1 MSANKKSNSA
11 PRAKKVGKTGKWNQ
25 VIAAITRA
33 LRAKSLSSAKKIEQ
47 LEKRAAAY
55 KALGQFEKEAA
66 DIQMI
71 AALRKV
77 QVEDTLQALA
87 QARAEREILASIAQA
102 LVDQED
108 YQRIGQIVGERIQKF
123 FNAEIAG
130 IGLYDQEAGIISVPY
145 YYEHGVLKEVPSYEY
160 GKGVTTHVIKT
171 RRPIYL
177 PTAKEAE
184 KYNVMYSKELPAET
198 MLMSPI
204 LSGKKVLG
212 VISIQHS
219 KPYAYGKHELEIL
232 TAIANSMAVA
242 LENARLFAETNR
254 RNAELAVITS
264 IQNALADELDIQ
276 TIYDKVGDKLR
287 EIFNVGAITINV
299 YDLEANTNS
308 YVYGYEEGKRTPN
321 ITLPIKA
328 HHRYVLDQGDFFLL
342 NTGAKQFF
350 RRFNAK
356 APQGT
361 LPRSFLSVRL
371 PQRGN
376 QITAVILLDIDHE
389 NAFTQAD
396 VRLLQAI
403 ANSMAVA
410 LENAR
415 LFDEIQ
421 KSNREISDSL
431 AQQTAISDILRT
443 LAGTPTDMKPVLH
456 AVAKHAAQLTEAN
469 DVQIYQVDGDQLRQI
484 THFGPLPALQD
495 GEGLPLV
502 PGLVAGRV
510 VLERRTIHLEDARK
524 LSKEEYPESVKLQ
537 RRLGHRTTLGVP
549 LIRDGQAIGLIVVR
563 RNVVRP
569 FTENQISLLKTFADQ
584 AAIAIEKARLQNES
598 NRLLDETT
606 QRNAELA
613 VINSV
618 QQGLASK
625 LDFQEIINLV
635 GEKVGEIFNA
645 DTALAFMYDDQRDW
659 GLNSYYAD
667 RGRPVLIPDGPL
679 PRPSLAALVVDSRQP
694 LVIATMEES
703 EQLGAVKRPP
713 GESEEDLN
721 ESILFVPI
729 LAGDKAIGALS
740 VQSYMQNAYDQND
753 LRLLQTLA
761 SSMSVALENARLF
774 HETTQRN
781 AELAVINSVQEG
793 LSRSLKL
800 QEIIDLV
807 GEKVGEIFHA
817 DTVFAGLYDESRD
830 WGLYVYYVDGGKRVP
845 VVDGPVIRPSLAAYV
860 ADTKKPLLLGTKEE
874 GAKLGAI
881 RVVRRKG
888 EEDRNESILGMPIM
902 KGENVTGGISVQSYK
917 RNAYSQDDLRLL
929 QTLAGNMSVA
939 LENARLFDETAQRNA
954 ELAVINSVQEAM
966 AKQLD
971 IQGIYEAVGEK
982 IKDIFNAQSVI
993 LGAFDHEAKVSHP
1006 YYLVEKGMRFSP
1018 DPFPFTGLIK
1028 ELISSKQTVLIN
1040 EDMAAKIAEYGMI
1053 VHEGTEPAKSGIW
1066 VPLVAGDSAIGFM
1079 SLQNVDQ
1086 ENAFSESDVRLLET
1100 LANGMSVAL
1109 ENARLFDET
1118 AQRNAE
1124 LAIINSVQ
1132 DGIASKLDVHA
1143 IYELV
1148 GEKLRQIFPN
1158 ADVTVGRYDP
1168 VTDIATGEYV
1178 IEHGKRTPIDAFKV
1192 DGIGFI
1198 GELVRH
1204 PHTQVINENMEQAL
1218 KEHGS
1223 FVITGTS
1230 MPKSFV
1236 NVPLVIGGVLQGL
1249 LELQDMDRES
1259 AFSESDVRLLE
1270 TIANSV
1276 SIALENARLFDETSQ
1291 RNAELAIINAV
1302 QDGLASKLEIES
1314 IIDLVGKKLGEIFPD
1329 MDVVQ
1334 INLYDKLADLIHIP
1348 YCMEKGERHEHESR
1362 KPWGIRKLV
1371 LASRQAVV
1379 NNGPQDEGRL
1389 LELAKKY
1396 GVGEMV
1402 NPLIAGEAPKSVLFV
1417 PLLVGD
1423 QVRGIISL
1431 QSMAR
1436 ENAFP
1441 DSTVQLLGT
1450 LASSMSVA
1458 LENARLFD
1466 ETERLLD
1473 ESRKKE
1479 EELSTINT
1487 VSQAVASELELASLI
1502 ELIGVQVR
1510 KIFKADIAYLAL
1522 YDKEKDLI
1530 EFPYLFGDT
1539 LPPLKMGDGIV
1550 SQIIQ
1555 QRKPLLI
1562 NSDKGWEEAGIHKR
1576 VGKRSMSFLGVPIL
1590 VGTRAIGAIS
1600 VQSTQKAGRFDEAD
1614 QHLLSTIAANV
1625 GAAIEN
1631 ARLFAEVAR
1640 QKEYFETFFQYSPAA
1655 VVVVDFDGK
1664 VISWN
1669 PAAQTLFGYTAQ
1681 EAIGHDV
1688 DSLVANDPRVEAE
1701 ARMYTKKFTGELGR
1715 VEVKGTRTRKDGSL
1729 VDVEVKGLPIAVEG
1743 KMVGLLVI
1751 YHDISEIE
1759 QARRAAEEA
1768 NQAKSAFL
1776 ANMSHELR
1784 TPLNA
1789 IIGFTR
1795 IVRRKGEEALPG
1807 KQLENLDKV
1816 LVSAE
1821 HLLGLINTILD
1832 IAKIEAGRM
1841 ELQLSD
1847 FNLGSLVEG
1856 VLATSQP
1863 LAKPGVQLLSS
1874 LPPKLPQMHSD
1885 EEKIRQVL
1893 LNLLSNAAKFTHE
1906 GSIRVNGELKGEM
1919 ISLAVQDT
1927 GIGIAPENL
1936 AKIFEEFQQADN
1948 TTTREYGGT
1957 GLGLSISRS
1966 LAKLLGGDL
1975 TVASVEGQGS
1985 TFTLTLPM
1993 RLGPAV
1999 AVTND
2004 GKEEIAAPSLDPDK
2018 PIVLVID
2025 DQPDMFHILQ
2035 QNLGDAGY
2043 QVVGA
2048 LSGEEGIEKARSLHP
2063 FAITLD
2069 IMMPRKDGWQVL
2081 YELKNDAE
2089 TKSIPVI
2096 ILTIVDNKPMG
2107 FRLGASDYLVKPLS
2121 EKSVLDALE
2130 RLAKSNGGV
2139 HPHKLLVVDDDP
2151 KVADLVQQTLEGE
2164 DFVIETSGDGAQ
2176 ALSHILLS
2184 KPDAILLDLLM
2195 PRMDGFQFIE
2205 ELQKHPQLRAIPI
2218 IVLTA
2223 KSLSNEEQAALENSV
2238 AKIIKKQGLG
2248 SETLIK
2254 EIHQIVSSS
2263 AEKA

>member
-1 MSANKKSNSA
+1 
-11 PRAKKVGKTGKWNQ
+11 
-25 VIAAITRA
+25 
-33 LRAKSLSSAKKIEQ
+33 LS
-47 LEKRAAAY
+47 
-55 KALGQFEKEAA
+55 
-66 DIQMI
+66 
-71 AALRKV
+71 
-77 QVEDTLQALA
+77 
-87 QARAEREILASIAQA
+87 
-102 LVDQED
+102 
-108 YQRIGQIVGERIQKF
+108 
-123 FNAEIAG
+123 
-130 IGLYDQEAGIISVPY
+130 
-145 YYEHGVLKEVPSYEY
+145 
-160 GKGVTTHVIKT
+160 
-171 RRPIYL
+171 
-177 PTAKEAE
+177 
-184 KYNVMYSKELPAET
+184 ET
-198 MLMSPI
+198 
-204 LSGKKVLG
+204 K
-212 VISIQHS
+212 
-219 KPYAYGKHELEIL
+219 
-232 TAIANSMAVA
+232 
-242 LENARLFAETNR
+242 
-254 RNAELAVITS
+254 
-264 IQNALADELDIQ
+264 
-276 TIYDKVGDKLR
+276 
-287 EIFNVGAITINV
+287 
-299 YDLEANTNS
+299 
-308 YVYGYEEGKRTPN
+308 
-321 ITLPIKA
+321 
-328 HHRYVLDQGDFFLL
+328 
-342 NTGAKQFF
+342 
-350 RRFNAK
+350 
-356 APQGT
+356 
-361 LPRSFLSVRL
+361 
-371 PQRGN
+371 
-376 QITAVILLDIDHE
+376 
-389 NAFTQAD
+389 
-396 VRLLQAI
+396 
-403 ANSMAVA
+403 
-410 LENAR
+410 
-415 LFDEIQ
+415 
-421 KSNREISDSL
+421 
-431 AQQTAISDILRT
+431 
-443 LAGTPTDMKPVLH
+443 
-456 AVAKHAAQLTEAN
+456 
-469 DVQIYQVDGDQLRQI
+469 
-484 THFGPLPALQD
+484 
-495 GEGLPLV
+495 
-502 PGLVAGRV
+502 
-510 VLERRTIHLEDARK
+510 
-524 LSKEEYPESVKLQ
+524 
-537 RRLGHRTTLGVP
+537 
-549 LIRDGQAIGLIVVR
+549 
-563 RNVVRP
+563 
-569 FTENQISLLKTFADQ
+569 
-584 AAIAIEKARLQNES
+584 
-598 NRLLDETT
+598 RLLD
-606 QRNAELA
+606 
-613 VINSV
+613 
-618 QQGLASK
+618 
-625 LDFQEIINLV
+625 
-635 GEKVGEIFNA
+635 
-645 DTALAFMYDDQRDW
+645 
-659 GLNSYYAD
+659 
-667 RGRPVLIPDGPL
+667 
-679 PRPSLAALVVDSRQP
+679 
-694 LVIATMEES
+694 
-703 EQLGAVKRPP
+703 
-713 GESEEDLN
+713 
-721 ESILFVPI
+721 
-729 LAGDKAIGALS
+729 
-740 VQSYMQNAYDQND
+740 
-753 LRLLQTLA
+753 
-761 SSMSVALENARLF
+761 
-774 HETTQRN
+774 ETTQRN

-807 GEKVGEIFHA
+807 GKKVGEIFHA
-817 DTVFAGLYDESRD
+817 DTVFAGLYDEERD
-830 WGLYVYYVDGGKRVP
+830 WGFHIYYVDGGKRVP

-874 GAKLGAI
+874 GEKLGAV

-888 EEDRNESILGMPIM
+888 AEDRNESVLGVPIM
-902 KGENVTGGISVQSYK
+902 KGESVIGGISVQSYK
-917 RNAYSQDDLRLL
+917 RDTYTKDDLRLL
-929 QTLAGNMSVA
+929 QTLAGSMSVA
-939 LENARLFDETAQRNA
+939 LQNARLFDETAQRNA

-971 IQGIYEAVGEK
+971 IKGIYEAVGEK
-982 IKDIFNAQSVI
+982 IRDIFQAETVI
-993 LGAFDHEAKVSHP
+993 LGAFDIASSLVYP
-1006 YYLVEKGMRFSP
+1006 YYFYENSERFFP

-1028 ELISSKQTVLIN
+1028 HLVSTQKSVVIN
-1040 EDMAAKIAEYGMI
+1040 ENFAEKQREFEMRTVAG
-1053 VHEGTEPAKSGIW
+1053 GDTTKSGVF
-1066 VPLVAGDSAIGFM
+1066 VPLVASGKVIGGI
-1079 SLQNVDQ
+1079 SLQSDH
-1086 ENAFSESDVRLLET
+1086 ENAFSASKVRLLET

-1132 DGIASKLDVHA
+1132 EGIASKLDVHA

-1148 GEKLRQIFPN
+1148 GEKLGQIFPN
-1158 ADVTVGRYDP
+1158 TDVTVGRYEP
-1168 VTDIATGEYV
+1168 ATDMATGEYMV
-1178 IEHGKRTPIDAFKV
+1178 EHGERIPVGSFKV
-1192 DGIGFI
+1192 NGIGFI
-1198 GELVRH
+1198 GELVRR
-1204 PHTQVINENMEQAL
+1204 PHTQVVNEKMEETM

-1223 FVITGTS
+1223 AIIPGTS

-1236 NVPLVIGGVLQGL
+1236 NVPLVIGGVLQGVL
-1249 LELQDMDRES
+1249 QLQDMNREH

-1276 SIALENARLFDETSQ
+1276 SIALENARLFDETAQ

-1334 INLYDKLADLIHIP
+1334 INLYDKQADLIHIP

-1362 KPWGIRKLV
+1362 RPWGIRKLV

-1379 NNGPQDEGRL
+1379 NNGPQDDSRL
-1389 LELAKKY
+1389 LELAKKL

-1402 NPLIAGEAPKSVLFV
+1402 NPPIAGEAPKSVLFV
-1417 PLLVGD
+1417 PLLVGE

-1431 QSMAR
+1431 QNMAR

-1441 DSTVQLLGT
+1441 DSTVQLLST

-1466 ETERLLD
+1466 ETERLLE

-1479 EELSTINT
+1479 EELTTINT

-1539 LPPLKMGDGIV
+1539 LPPLKMGEGIV
-1550 SQIIQ
+1550 SRVIQ
-1555 QRKPLLI
+1555 ERKPLLI
-1562 NSDKGWEEAGIHKR
+1562 NRDQAWQEAEQKIER
-1576 VGKRSMSFLGVPIL
+1576 VGTKSLSYLGVPIL

-1655 VVVVDFDGK
+1655 VVVVDFNGK

-1681 EAIGHDV
+1681 EAIGQDV

-1701 ARMYTKKFTGELGR
+1701 ARMYTRKFTGELGR
-1715 VEVKGTRTRKDGSL
+1715 VEVKGQRTRKDGSL

-1743 KMVGLLVI
+1743 RMVGLLVI

-1795 IVRRKGEEALPG
+1795 IVRRKGEEALPE

-1847 FNLGSLVEG
+1847 FNLSALVDG
-1856 VLATSQP
+1856 CLATTQP
-1863 LAKPGVQLLSS
+1863 LVKPDVQLFSS
-1874 LPPKLPQMHSD
+1874 LPPDLLQMHSD

-1893 LNLLSNAAKFTHE
+1893 LNLLSNAAKFTRE
-1906 GSIRVNGELKGEM
+1906 GSITVKGELKGAM
-1919 ISLAVQDT
+1919 ISLAVRDT

-1957 GLGLSISRS
+1957 GLGLSISRG

-1975 TVASVEGQGS
+1975 TVASVEGEGS

-1993 RLGPAV
+1993 RLGAMSAVSDGNVEAAEPA
-1999 AVTND
+1999 
-2004 GKEEIAAPSLDPDK
+2004 LDPDK

-2081 YELKNDAE
+2081 YELKNDPA
-2089 TKSIPVI
+2089 TKNIPVI
-2096 ILTIVDNKPMG
+2096 ILTIIDNKPMG

-2121 EKSVLDALE
+2121 ERAVLDALE

-2139 HPHKLLVVDDDP
+2139 HPRKLLVVDDDP
-2151 KVADLVQQTLEGE
+2151 KVVDMVQQMLEGE
-2164 DFVIETSGDGAQ
+2164 DFVIENAVDGLDALAHLDTSQ
-2176 ALSHILLS
+2176 
-2184 KPDAILLDLLM
+2184 PDAILLDLLM
-2195 PRMDGFQFIE
+2195 PRMDGFQFID
-2205 ELQKHPQLRAIPI
+2205 ELRGRSLSRSIPI

-2223 KSLSNEEQAALENSV
+2223 KSLTTEEQLQLEKSV
-2238 AKIIKKQGLG
+2238 VAIIQKQGLG
-2248 SETLIK
+2248 SDTLI
-2254 EIHQIVSSS
+2254 
-2263 AEKA
+2263 EKIRQTVPGMRSPS